1 MQVSVSGHHYTVSE
15 RTRSYIQGETAKL
28 EKFYSPVVDAHA
40 TITEE
45 GREHRVDL
53 AVSVHAHT
61 LKSAGAADK
70 LRPAIDQTINR
81 MISQL
86 KKLRDKQ
93 RSRRVDSREEVSVEE

>member
-61 LKSAGAADK
+61 LKSAGAAD
-70 LRPAIDQTINR
+70 NR